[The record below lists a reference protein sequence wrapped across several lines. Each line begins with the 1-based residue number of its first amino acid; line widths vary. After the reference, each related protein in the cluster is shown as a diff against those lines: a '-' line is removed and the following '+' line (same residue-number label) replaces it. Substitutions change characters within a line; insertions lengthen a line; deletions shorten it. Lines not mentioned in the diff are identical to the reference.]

1 MRPQQ
6 LRAAGRERARRGAAA
21 TRGWGRHGQLPRPPR
36 RFPRGHPDPRTAVC
50 AAGPTNRTRV
60 PGAEALAGRA
70 RAWRKDRRKPRLRP
84 QGGRRQKA
92 TSTVPSSRTRM
103 ACGPR
108 EGQAGVRRAGSRRG
122 RVLTSTEGGQTAPQ
136 RPRAEGTR
144 AGGVAGADGRPGWTA
159 AWKGHPPPSARP
171 EARASPP
178 PPRDRRP
185 SAPRRATP
193 TSTGAT
199 QLNAV
204 FSFLM

>member
-1 MRPQQ
+1 MRPRQ
-6 LRAAGRERARRGAAA
+6 LRAVGRERARRGAAA
-21 TRGWGRHGQLPRPPR
+21 TRGRGRHGQLPRAPR
-36 RFPRGHPDPRTAVC
+36 RFPRGHPDPRTTVC

-178 PPRDRRP
+178 PPRDHRP